1 MIKRFSQINQIFDD
15 YEDVISCDYYSID
28 EINKL
33 NTDKHELY
41 KLHLYIYSL
50 SLHTGDLK
58 SILSLLTAKVG
69 ILCISVSRI
78 SQNNLA
84 ITNLHISG
92 YNLEKT
98 LTESSTE
105 GTLMYISKDIS
116 YIL

>member
-1 MIKRFSQINQIFDD
+1 MMKRFSQIDQIFDD
-15 YEDVISCDYYSID
+15 YENVISCDYYSID
-28 EINKL
+28 EINKF
-33 NTDKHELY
+33 NTDKHKLY
-41 KLHLYIYSL
+41 KPHLNIYSL

-58 SILSLLTAKVG
+58 NILSLLTAKVD
-69 ILCISVSRI
+69 ILCISVDRI
-78 SQNNLA
+78 SQNNLV
-84 ITNLHISG
+84 ITNLHIPG